1 MCAMFAYP
9 WCKVKTEEGRNPNF
23 RTVFLRNQSEKSFR
37 IVPTKGLVK
46 SKNPVSQALTRYKT
60 NR

>member
-37 IVPTKGLVK
+37 IVPTQRACEIENSGFTSPNKI
-46 SKNPVSQALTRYKT
+46 
-60 NR
+60 

>member
-23 RTVFLRNQSEKSFR
+23 RTFFLRNQSEKSFR
-37 IVPTKGLVK
+37 IVPTQRACEIENSGFTSPNKI
-46 SKNPVSQALTRYKT
+46 
-60 NR
+60 